1 MTLTGANI
9 ILDGTTTKSRY
20 TQTDAYQFDGLT
32 IGIGGQTMHQL
43 QDAYVF
49 GNNAFKVRDK
59 RLKLLEG
66 KETIDTLKISKTD
79 GTSTKTKIS
88 RSP

>member
-32 IGIGGQTMHQL
+32 IGIGGQTMQEL

-49 GNNAFKVRDK
+49 GYNACKARDK
-59 RLKLLEG
+59 RFKIFIRKKYIVGGTKKLR
-66 KETIDTLKISKTD
+66 DF
-79 GTSTKTKIS
+79 
-88 RSP
+88 

>member
-32 IGIGGQTMHQL
+32 IGIGGQTMQEL

-49 GNNAFKVRDK
+49 GHNACKARDK
-59 RLKLLEG
+59 RFKIFIRKKYIVGGTKKLR
-66 KETIDTLKISKTD
+66 DF
-79 GTSTKTKIS
+79 
-88 RSP
+88 